1 MLAVF
6 KREFRA
12 YFQSVIGWLFVAAL
26 LALFGLY
33 FYVYNLMQ
41 GYPYIYYPLSA
52 ITMVFLIAV
61 PILTMRSF
69 AEDRKNKTDQLM
81 LVAPVSLGKIVAG
94 KYLAMVAVFTIDIV
108 IFCLSP
114 VILGLFGTVP
124 YGESYIAI
132 FAFWLYGCATIAV
145 GMFISALTESQ
156 VIAAVL
162 TFAVLFVSYMMRGIT
177 NLISSSGNVL
187 TKILDC
193 FDLYTP
199 FENFEGGCLDLASF
213 IYYLT
218 VILLFCFLTVQ
229 SIQKRRWSMSK
240 KQLSTGVFSVS
251 LIAVACALAVVVNL
265 VASVVPSNMMQLDF
279 SYAQLYSITDD
290 TRTAV
295 SAIDEDVTIYALVSE
310 TSKDAKIDTILKRY
324 QDLSKHI
331 KVEYVDP
338 SSQPYFYQ
346 DYTDSAPTTNSLIV
360 ASDERSRVIDY
371 YDIYD
376 YEQSLDYTTY
386 SYTSELVGFDAEGQ
400 LTSAIEYVTMDA
412 ENLPVIY
419 RITGHDESTLGSDF
433 TEAITKANMTLE
445 SIELLNEDS
454 VPEDAEAIIINAP
467 QSDFNTADAQKV
479 IDYLQG
485 GGKAI
490 IIGSYTGKTMENFE
504 SILAA
509 YDVSFSGGVIAEND
523 SQYYYRMGG
532 PFYLLPGVNYSDYT
546 SGLSGSYVYV
556 PASMGI
562 MYPEETVSDTD
573 DASDET
579 DDTEDVDAED
589 TEDADETA
597 DITYT
602 SLIDTSDDSVSKN
615 NPETMTDYGYEDGD
629 TNGPFSVGLAV
640 EQAVDDDN
648 TTQLVVFGSPY
659 IFSDEASQ
667 LTANNPTL
675 FADVISQLIPQT
687 NASGAVI
694 AEKSFTLGTVTVSAM
709 YSLIIGIVFMIIVPL
724 VLLVIGIAIFVVRRK
739 K

>member
-1 MLAVF
+1 
-6 KREFRA
+6 
-12 YFQSVIGWLFVAAL
+12 
-26 LALFGLY
+26 
-33 FYVYNLMQ
+33 
-41 GYPYIYYPLSA
+41 
-52 ITMVFLIAV
+52 
-61 PILTMRSF
+61 
-69 AEDRKNKTDQLM
+69 
-81 LVAPVSLGKIVAG
+81 
-94 KYLAMVAVFTIDIV
+94 
-108 IFCLSP
+108 
-114 VILGLFGTVP
+114 
-124 YGESYIAI
+124 
-132 FAFWLYGCATIAV
+132 
-145 GMFISALTESQ
+145 
-156 VIAAVL
+156 
-162 TFAVLFVSYMMRGIT
+162 
-177 NLISSSGNVL
+177 
-187 TKILDC
+187 
-193 FDLYTP
+193 
-199 FENFEGGCLDLASF
+199 
-213 IYYLT
+213 
-218 VILLFCFLTVQ
+218 
-229 SIQKRRWSMSK
+229 
-240 KQLSTGVFSVS
+240 
-251 LIAVACALAVVVNL
+251 
-265 VASVVPSNMMQLDF
+265 
-279 SYAQLYSITDD
+279 
-290 TRTAV
+290 
-295 SAIDEDVTIYALVSE
+295 
-310 TSKDAKIDTILKRY
+310 
-324 QDLSKHI
+324 
-331 KVEYVDP
+331 
-338 SSQPYFYQ
+338 
-346 DYTDSAPTTNSLIV
+346 
-360 ASDERSRVIDY
+360 
-371 YDIYD
+371 
-376 YEQSLDYTTY
+376 
-386 SYTSELVGFDAEGQ
+386 
-400 LTSAIEYVTMDA
+400 
-412 ENLPVIY
+412 
-419 RITGHDESTLGSDF
+419 
-433 TEAITKANMTLE
+433 
-445 SIELLNEDS
+445 